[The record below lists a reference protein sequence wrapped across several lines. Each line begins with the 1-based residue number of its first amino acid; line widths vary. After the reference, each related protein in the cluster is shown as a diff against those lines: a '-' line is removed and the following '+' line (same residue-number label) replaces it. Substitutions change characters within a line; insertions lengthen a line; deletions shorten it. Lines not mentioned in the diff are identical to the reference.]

1 MSKRSSVELSPEVL
15 VGPLNLLPF
24 ALIGSKAIW
33 YPNKNFKRALAWM
46 KAAKAVPALSAM
58 ADFSGGRAITHV
70 CMRQAVQKLS
80 RDHELTLD
88 DDKVADVAYSL
99 KAIVA

>member
-1 MSKRSSVELSPEVL
+1 MSKRTSAELSPEAL
-15 VGPLNLLPF
+15 LGPLNLLPF

-33 YPNKNFKRALAWM
+33 YPNKNFKRAPAWM
-46 KAAKAVPALSAM
+46 KAVKAVPALSSI
-58 ADFSGGRAITHV
+58 ADLSGGKSIKHV
-70 CMRQAVQKLS
+70 CMRQAVQKWR
-80 RDHELTLD
+80 RDQELTLD